1 MQEQTGE
8 VRRGGQ
14 EKQQKNK
21 EEEKLEGREEDG
33 IR

>member
-14 EKQQKNK
+14 EKQQKNE